1 MSNEA
6 WALVFMVLV
15 LKIPVVY
22 VCSVVWYAI
31 RAEPEPGV
39 DPHQDTSLWKPW
51 SRQPWSRKPWSNPDG
66 SRPQRGGPHG
76 KRGGSRRARAAR
88 RGRVGA

>member
-1 MSNEA
+1 LSPTLTRMSNEA
-6 WALVFMVLV
+6 WALVFMLLV

-31 RAEPEPGV
+31 KAEPEPGV

-51 SRQPWSRKPWSNPDG
+51 SKPNG
-66 SRPQRGGPHG
+66 SRPRRGGPHG
-76 KRGGSRRARAAR
+76 KRGNSRRARAAR

>member
-6 WALVFMVLV
+6 WALVFMLLV

-31 RAEPEPGV
+31 KAEPEPGV
-39 DPHQDTSLWKPW
+39 DPHQDTSVWKPW
-51 SRQPWSRKPWSNPDG
+51 SRPDKPSR
-66 SRPQRGGPHG
+66 RGGPHG
-76 KRGGSRRARAAR
+76 KRSDSRRARAAR